1 MKPYLDILKLVWPL
15 ALGMVNNAL
24 MQFVDR
30 AFLAR
35 ESMASLE
42 AALPASIL
50 AFNVLGFF
58 HSVIAYSGTFVAQY
72 RGAGDARM
80 CRMSFRAGTFLALAS
95 GALALLFVPAGSAV
109 LELFTANGE
118 VLARELSYYRIVTA
132 GGVFL
137 FLQMA
142 VTAYFTGLGRTRPVF
157 WVNVAGNAFN
167 AALDPVL
174 IFGLYGCPRLG
185 IAGAAYATVAATAL
199 QWIALAWLARGVGNG
214 ERGTGNGERE
224 DGHETGDERR
234 DEVPSRLASNV
245 SRPTPTTP
253 TPPNPN
259 TSPLISLI
267 LRILRYGV
275 PSGAYTALNLLS
287 FTIFVFVT
295 GRVGDV
301 AFAVSNACF
310 SVNYLLFAP
319 MEGFSIG
326 AATLVGEAQGRGDPD
341 AAHRAAMR
349 TLLLGVSF
357 VAAISLAAVVL
368 SRPIL
373 ALFAPKG
380 AAESAEFLSLGTTLF
395 LWMAAWQVF
404 DATDI
409 IISGALKGAGDTKF
423 VFWWMLIVA
432 FGVWLPVVW
441 IVARAGGGMAALW
454 STMVVY
460 VVVICVGSLIR
471 WRFGRWRRIKL
482 V

>member
-1 MKPYLDILKLVWPL
+1 MNLTSPSQVKAWCIENGFHPNKV
-15 ALGMVNNAL
+15 LGQNFLIDQNAL
-24 MQFVDR
+24 RAIVDAGFAGR
-30 AFLAR
+30 DPKGLEVLEIGPGLGVLTEEMLAR
-35 ESMASLE
+35 
-42 AALPASIL
+42 
-50 AFNVLGFF
+50 
-58 HSVIAYSGTFVAQY
+58 
-72 RGAGDARM
+72 GAR
-80 CRMSFRAGTFLALAS
+80 
-95 GALALLFVPAGSAV
+95 
-109 LELFTANGE
+109 
-118 VLARELSYYRIVTA
+118 VTA
-132 GGVFL
+132 IEK
-137 FLQMA
+137 
-142 VTAYFTGLGRTRPVF
+142 
-157 WVNVAGNAFN
+157 
-167 AALDPVL
+167 DPVL
-174 IFGLYGCPRLG
+174 AARLAASLGNPPGLEVVEGDALEVLERWSSECLSQG
-185 IAGAAYATVAATAL
+185 AGNGE
-199 QWIALAWLARGVGNG
+199 RGTGNG

-245 SRPTPTTP
+245 SRPTPPTP

>member
-1 MKPYLDILKLVWPL
+1 MDLMKPYLDILKLVWPL
-15 ALGMVNNAL
+15 ALGMMNNAL

-30 AFLAR
+30 AFLAS

-72 RGAGDARM
+72 HGAGDP
-80 CRMSFRAGTFLALAS
+80 RMSRMSLRAGTL
-95 GALALLFVPAGSAV
+95 LALLFGAAALAFVPAGSSV
-109 LELFTANGE
+109 LARFTENAD

-142 VTAYFTGLGRTRPVF
+142 YSAYFTGLGRTRIVF
-157 WVNVAGNAFN
+157 WVNVVGNVFN
-167 AALDPVL
+167 VALDPLL
-174 IFGLYGCPRLG
+174 IFGLCGCPRLG

-199 QWIALAWLARGVGNG
+199 QWIVLAVFARSAEGCAAAA
-214 ERGTGNGERE
+214 R
-224 DGHETGDERR
+224 
-234 DEVPSRLASNV
+234 
-245 SRPTPTTP
+245 
-253 TPPNPN
+253 TPPARRHEML
-259 TSPLISLI
+259 PLIG
-267 LRILRYGV
+267 RILRYGV
-275 PSGAYTALNLLS
+275 PSGAYTVLNLLS

-319 MEGFSIG
+319 MEGFSLG
-326 AATLVGEAQGRGDPD
+326 AATLVGQAQGRCDSA
-341 AAHRAAMR
+341 AAHKAAMR
-349 TLLLGVSF
+349 TLLLGVAC
-357 VAAISLAAVVL
+357 VAAVSLLAVVFR
-368 SRPIL
+368 RPIL
-373 ALFAPKG
+373 RLFAPDG
-380 AAESAEFLSLGTTLF
+380 AEVSSEFLSLGSTLF

-404 DATDI
+404 DAADI

-423 VFWWMLIVA
+423 VFWWMLVVA

-441 IVARAGGGMAALW
+441 LVARAGGGMSALW
-454 STMVVY
+454 STMVIY
-460 VVVICVGSLIR
+460 VVVICIGSFLR
-471 WRFGRWRRIKL
+471 WRLGTWRRIRL